1 MPIKKKI
8 KNIFKPAEL
17 SSEELNR
24 ALYETSVK
32 LQHANKE
39 LTDIHN
45 QQKELFLNISHD
57 LRAPVALAKSS
68 IESMLIH
75 QPESKEEIHKEL
87 DLVYKRISQMEKMV
101 NDIFTLASIDA
112 KRIPFHPEVVNLG
125 LFLEDIFYMFEAD
138 ELFSKRDLA
147 LDIPVELPYDVNLDP
162 DLFTTVINNLFM
174 NALKF
179 TKDNDT
185 IALSAYPVS
194 DNMICIK
201 ITDSGIGIKQEH
213 IEHIFDRSYM
223 VEDARTPGQNKGHG
237 LGLSIVKSI
246 VELHDGSITC
256 ESEYGVFT
264 SFFINIPIYT
274 NLLDK

>member
-1 MPIKKKI
+1 MSSKLS
-8 KNIFKPAEL
+8 KNTFKPAEL
-17 SSEELNR
+17 STEELNK

-32 LQHANKE
+32 LQEANKE

-68 IESMLIH
+68 IEAMLIH
-75 QPESKEEIHKEL
+75 QPDSKEEIHKEL

-101 NDIFTLASIDA
+101 NDIFTLASLDA
-112 KRIPFHPEVVNLG
+112 KRIPFHPEVLNLG
-125 LFLEDIFYMFEAD
+125 LFLEDLFYMFEAD

-147 LDIPVELPYDVNLDP
+147 LDFPVEFPYEVSIDP
-162 DLFTTVINNLFM
+162 DLFTKVLNNLFM

-179 TKDNDT
+179 TTENDT
-185 IALSAYPVS
+185 ISLSAYPSS

-201 ITDSGIGIKQEH
+201 ITDSGIGIKDEH
-213 IEHIFDRSYM
+213 ITHIFDRSYM
-223 VEDARTPGQNKGHG
+223 VEDARTPGLDKGHG

-246 VELHDGSITC
+246 VELHGGTITC
-256 ESEYGVFT
+256 ESVYGDYT
-264 SFFINIPIYT
+264 SFIINIPIYT
-274 NLLDK
+274 IFSDK

>member
-1 MPIKKKI
+1 MSSKLS
-8 KNIFKPAEL
+8 KNTFKPAEL
-17 SSEELNR
+17 STEELNK

-32 LQHANKE
+32 LQEANKE

-68 IESMLIH
+68 IEAMLIH
-75 QPESKEEIHKEL
+75 QPDSKEEIHKEL

-101 NDIFTLASIDA
+101 NDIFTLASLDA
-112 KRIPFHPEVVNLG
+112 KRIPFHPEVLNLG
-125 LFLEDIFYMFEAD
+125 LFLEDLFYMFEAD

-147 LDIPVELPYDVNLDP
+147 LDFPVEFPYEVSIDP
-162 DLFTTVINNLFM
+162 DLFTKVLNNLFM

-179 TKDNDT
+179 TTENDT
-185 IALSAYPVS
+185 VSLSAYPSS

-201 ITDSGIGIKQEH
+201 ITDSGIGIKDEH
-213 IEHIFDRSYM
+213 ITHIFDRSYM
-223 VEDARTPGQNKGHG
+223 VEDARTPGLDKGHG

-246 VELHDGSITC
+246 VELHGGTITC
-256 ESEYGVFT
+256 ESVYGDYT
-264 SFFINIPIYT
+264 SFIINIPIYT
-274 NLLDK
+274 IFSDK

>member
-1 MPIKKKI
+1 MSSKLS
-8 KNIFKPAEL
+8 KNTFKPAEL
-17 SSEELNR
+17 STEELNK

-32 LQHANKE
+32 LQEANKE

-68 IESMLIH
+68 IEAMLIH
-75 QPESKEEIHKEL
+75 QPDSKEEIHKEL

-101 NDIFTLASIDA
+101 NDIFTLASLDA
-112 KRIPFHPEVVNLG
+112 KRIPFLPEVLNLG
-125 LFLEDIFYMFEAD
+125 LFLEDLFYMFEAD

-147 LDIPVELPYDVNLDP
+147 LDFPVEFPYEVSIDP
-162 DLFTTVINNLFM
+162 DLFTKVLNNLFM

-179 TKDNDT
+179 TTENDT
-185 IALSAYPVS
+185 ISLSAYPAS

-201 ITDSGIGIKQEH
+201 ITDSGIGIKDEH
-213 IEHIFDRSYM
+213 ITHIFDRSYM
-223 VEDARTPGQNKGHG
+223 VEDARTPGLDKGHG

-246 VELHDGSITC
+246 VELHGGTITC
-256 ESEYGVFT
+256 ESVYGDYT
-264 SFFINIPIYT
+264 SFIINIPIYT
-274 NLLDK
+274 IFSDK

>member
-1 MPIKKKI
+1 MSSKLS
-8 KNIFKPAEL
+8 KNTFKPAEL
-17 SSEELNR
+17 STEELNK

-32 LQHANKE
+32 LQEANKE

-68 IESMLIH
+68 IEAMLIH
-75 QPESKEEIHKEL
+75 QPDSKEEIHKEL

-101 NDIFTLASIDA
+101 NDIFTLASLDA
-112 KRIPFHPEVVNLG
+112 KRIPFHPEVLNLG
-125 LFLEDIFYMFEAD
+125 LFLEDLFYMFEAD

-147 LDIPVELPYDVNLDP
+147 LDFPVDFPYEVSIDP
-162 DLFTTVINNLFM
+162 DLFTKVLNNLFM

-179 TKDNDT
+179 TNESDT
-185 IALSAYPVS
+185 ITLSAYPAS

-201 ITDSGIGIKQEH
+201 ITDSGIGIKEEH
-213 IEHIFDRSYM
+213 ITHIFDRSYM
-223 VEDARTPGQNKGHG
+223 VEDARTPGLNKGHG

-246 VELHDGSITC
+246 VELHGGTITC
-256 ESEYGVFT
+256 ESVYGDYT
-264 SFFINIPIYT
+264 SFIINIPIYT
-274 NLLDK
+274 IFSDK

>member
-1 MPIKKKI
+1 MSSKLS
-8 KNIFKPAEL
+8 KNTFKPAEL
-17 SSEELNR
+17 STEELNK

-32 LQHANKE
+32 LQEANKE

-68 IESMLIH
+68 IEAMLIH
-75 QPESKEEIHKEL
+75 QPASKEEIHKEL

-101 NDIFTLASIDA
+101 NDIFTLASLDA
-112 KRIPFHPEVVNLG
+112 KRIPFHPEVLNLG
-125 LFLEDIFYMFEAD
+125 LFLEDLFYMFEAD

-147 LDIPVELPYDVNLDP
+147 LDFPVEFPYEVSIDP
-162 DLFTTVINNLFM
+162 DLFTKVLNNLFM

-179 TKDNDT
+179 TTENDT
-185 IALSAYPVS
+185 ISLSAYPSS

-201 ITDSGIGIKQEH
+201 ITDSGIGIKDEH
-213 IEHIFDRSYM
+213 ITHIFDRSYM
-223 VEDARTPGQNKGHG
+223 VEDARTPGLDKGHG

-246 VELHDGSITC
+246 VELHGGTITC
-256 ESEYGVFT
+256 ESEYGEYT
-264 SFFINIPIYT
+264 SFIINIPNYT
-274 NLLDK
+274 SFSDK

>member
-1 MPIKKKI
+1 MSSKLS
-8 KNIFKPAEL
+8 KNTFKPAEL
-17 SSEELNR
+17 STEELNK

-32 LQHANKE
+32 LQEANKE

-68 IESMLIH
+68 IEAMLIH
-75 QPESKEEIHKEL
+75 QPDSKQEIHKEL

-101 NDIFTLASIDA
+101 NDIFTLASLDA
-112 KRIPFHPEVVNLG
+112 KRIPFHPEVLNLG
-125 LFLEDIFYMFEAD
+125 LFLEDLFYMFEAD

-147 LDIPVELPYDVNLDP
+147 LDFPVEFPYEVSIDP
-162 DLFTTVINNLFM
+162 DLFTKVLNNLFM

-179 TKDNDT
+179 TTENDT
-185 IALSAYPVS
+185 ISLSAYPSS

-201 ITDSGIGIKQEH
+201 ITDSGIGIKDEH
-213 IEHIFDRSYM
+213 ITHIFDRSYM
-223 VEDARTPGQNKGHG
+223 VEDARTPGLDKGHG

-246 VELHDGSITC
+246 VELHGGTITC
-256 ESEYGVFT
+256 ESVYGDYT
-264 SFFINIPIYT
+264 SFIINIPIYT
-274 NLLDK
+274 IFSDK

>member
-1 MPIKKKI
+1 MSSKLS
-8 KNIFKPAEL
+8 KNTFKPAEL
-17 SSEELNR
+17 STEELNK

-32 LQHANKE
+32 LQEANKE

-68 IESMLIH
+68 IEAMLIH
-75 QPESKEEIHKEL
+75 QPDSKEEIHKEL

-101 NDIFTLASIDA
+101 NDIFTLASLDA
-112 KRIPFHPEVVNLG
+112 KRIPFHPEVLNLG
-125 LFLEDIFYMFEAD
+125 LFLEDLFYMFEAD

-147 LDIPVELPYDVNLDP
+147 LDFPVEFPYEVSIDP
-162 DLFTTVINNLFM
+162 DLFTKVLNNLFM

-179 TKDNDT
+179 TTENDT
-185 IALSAYPVS
+185 ISLSAYPSS

-201 ITDSGIGIKQEH
+201 ITDSGIGIKDEH
-213 IEHIFDRSYM
+213 ITHIFDRSYM
-223 VEDARTPGQNKGHG
+223 VEDARTPGLDKGHG

-246 VELHDGSITC
+246 VELHGGTITC
-256 ESEYGVFT
+256 ESVYGDYT
-264 SFFINIPIYT
+264 SFIINIPIYT
-274 NLLDK
+274 SFSDK

>member
-1 MPIKKKI
+1 MSSKLS
-8 KNIFKPAEL
+8 KNTFKPAEL
-17 SSEELNR
+17 STEELNK

-32 LQHANKE
+32 LQEANKE

-68 IESMLIH
+68 IEAMLIH
-75 QPESKEEIHKEL
+75 QPDSKEEIHKEL

-101 NDIFTLASIDA
+101 NDIFTLASLDA
-112 KRIPFHPEVVNLG
+112 KRIPFHPEVLNLG
-125 LFLEDIFYMFEAD
+125 LFLEDLFYMFEAD

-147 LDIPVELPYDVNLDP
+147 LDFPVEFPYEVSIDP
-162 DLFTTVINNLFM
+162 DLFTKVLNNLFM

-179 TKDNDT
+179 TTENDT
-185 IALSAYPVS
+185 ISLSAYPSS

-201 ITDSGIGIKQEH
+201 ITDSGIGTKDEH
-213 IEHIFDRSYM
+213 ITHIFDRSYM
-223 VEDARTPGQNKGHG
+223 VEDARTPGLDKGHG

-246 VELHDGSITC
+246 VELHGGTITC
-256 ESEYGVFT
+256 ESVYGDYT
-264 SFFINIPIYT
+264 SFIINIPIYT
-274 NLLDK
+274 SFSDK